1 MVFSLKNNFRGVA
14 LKSVIGDDII
24 QSIIKTP
31 ELKKYISLKKEP
43 NDPLFWLVNSLYIK
57 LME

>member
-1 MVFSLKNNFRGVA
+1 MVFSLKNKFGGAA

-24 QSIIKTP
+24 EENSGIKTN
-31 ELKKYISLKKEP
+31 ISLKKEL